1 MAAEHGREEGTND
14 KGSLHNRETQNYRA
28 GSLVTLVV
36 FASSLPSDASKSK
49 LT

>member
-1 MAAEHGREEGTND
+1 MTAEQGRDEDPND
-14 KGSLHNRETQNYRA
+14 QGSLHNRETQNYRA